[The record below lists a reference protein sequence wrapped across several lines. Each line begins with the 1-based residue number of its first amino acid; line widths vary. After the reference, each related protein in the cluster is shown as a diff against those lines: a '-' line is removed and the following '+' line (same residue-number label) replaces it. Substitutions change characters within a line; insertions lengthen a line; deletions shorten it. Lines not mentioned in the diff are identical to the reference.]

1 MLRLCAI
8 SEPVLEWRVEVGAV
22 ISEEGADC
30 AGPVAP
36 MPHGYCALVRPVV
49 ACFAVGVV
57 KPFVCIRAEAGPA
70 RVCDVGEGDD
80 LEEFPAPVHLFV
92 KLGVFREVSFEGAH
106 DGDIVFSLQCWH
118 PLPGDDD
125 FGPHA
130 V

>member
-36 MPHGYCALVRPVV
+36 MPLGYCALVGPVV

-57 KPFVCIRAEAGPA
+57 NPFVCVQTETGPT
-70 RVCDVGEGDD
+70 RVRDVGECDY
-80 LEEFPAPVHLFV
+80 L
-92 KLGVFREVSFEGAH
+92 
-106 DGDIVFSLQCWH
+106 
-118 PLPGDDD
+118 
-125 FGPHA
+125 
-130 V
+130 